1 MKKLGAALAADEES
15 RRTQVVPWIRSI
27 GDCYGYKLLCM
38 LFASQFV
45 LKSFA
50 NSYTGSASVFIFRS
64 FAVTG
69 PQLQVYGALASLP
82 WALKPLLGMLS
93 DGCPILGYKKR
104 YYMLLVSIA
113 GVVGFCVV
121 GLAPGLTL
129 HAVIVAQ
136 TLISMQ
142 IAGCDLLVEARY
154 ASQMREKPEKG
165 PDLMAFLHGG
175 MTVSKLV
182 ASCSIGFVID
192 HMGPRAAYAI
202 CIPLAAF
209 IVIPTIA
216 NFLEEKPET
225 RQTDMRV
232 PATKSA
238 VSLAGELYVISGFMV
253 ICCAA
258 LAYAGMSLDPLS
270 KFQLSMTITFVLAG
284 LLLLMLRPEIGPVM
298 TYFFVRSALQP
309 SISGASFY
317 FFTDTSSEYG
327 GGPHFSA
334 FFYTTTM
341 GLTGGVCTLLGVWSY
356 ARFMRAWRYRWIMA
370 AASFAAATASVMQVL
385 VYTRLNLI
393 IGIPDRA
400 FMLGETMIH
409 HVLSQWI
416 WIPGTVLL
424 AQCCPHGMEATMYAL
439 LAGAINLGD
448 TLGSFNGAYLL
459 HRLGVEPQGA
469 DGESS
474 QFDGLWRAALIS
486 AGVLLACTSVMPL
499 FVPDASPDRR
509 LLVNNEDSATAGS
522 PWRRLLQRFGVGD
535 EEALPL
541 NQGLRPPVPYASA

>member
-1 MKKLGAALAADEES
+1 MKTLGAALAANEES
-15 RRTQVVPWIRSI
+15 RRTQVIPWIRSI

-38 LFASQFV
+38 LFASQFI
-45 LKSFA
+45 LKSFV
-50 NSYTGSASVFIFRS
+50 NSYTNSASGFVFRS
-64 FAVTG
+64 FGVTG
-69 PQLQVYGALASLP
+69 PQMQVYGALASLP

-93 DGCPILGYKKR
+93 DSCPILGYKKR
-104 YYMLLVSIA
+104 YYMFIVSAA
-113 GVVGFCVV
+113 GVVGFSVV

-129 HAVIVAQ
+129 HAVIVAK
-136 TLISMQ
+136 TLISIQ

-154 ASQMREKPEKG
+154 ASEMREKPEKG

-182 ASCSIGFVID
+182 ASCSIGLVID

-202 CIPLAAF
+202 CIPLSAF
-209 IVIPTIA
+209 IVVPTLA
-216 NFLEEKPET
+216 NFLEENREIVQADVRLPTTKP
-225 RQTDMRV
+225 
-232 PATKSA
+232 A
-238 VSLAGELYVISGFMV
+238 VSLSYELYIISGTMV
-253 ICCAA
+253 LCCAI
-258 LAYAGMSLDPLS
+258 LAYAGLSLDPLS
-270 KFQLSMTITFVLAG
+270 KFQLSMTMTAVLAG

-298 TYFFVRSALQP
+298 AYFFVRSALQP

-317 FFTDTSSEYG
+317 FFTDTDSEYSD
-327 GGPHFSA
+327 GPHFSA
-334 FFYTTTM
+334 FFYTTTI
-341 GLTGGVCTLLGVWSY
+341 GLAGGVCTLLGVWSY

-370 AASFAAATASVMQVL
+370 VASLVAALASVMQVL
-385 VYTRLNLI
+385 VYTRLNRFV
-393 IGIPDRA
+393 GIPDRA

-424 AQCCPHGMEATMYAL
+424 AQCCPHGMEATMYAV

-459 HRLGVEPQGA
+459 HRLGVEPRGA
-469 DGESS
+469 DNEGS

-509 LLVNNEDSATAGS
+509 LLVNDEDSATVGS
-522 PWRRLLQRFGVGD
+522 PWRRLLQRFRTED
-535 EEALPL
+535 DEALVL
-541 NQGLRPPVPYASA
+541 NPRPRRPVPYASA